1 MIRCSPTINLCA
13 WTTSETTEAVI
24 FLGGYASRLFI
35 TAVPIT
41 KYRTF
46 VALCD
51 EAFLVSGW
59 NVHSMRG
66 TCESRRVLGKV
77 SFFCVG
83 ERRARRAQAEGE
95 AQHRVAGQRLF

>member
-1 MIRCSPTINLCA
+1 MR
-13 WTTSETTEAVI
+13 
-24 FLGGYASRLFI
+24 RLFI

-66 TCESRRVLGKV
+66 TCASRRVLRKV

-83 ERRARRAQAEGE
+83 ERRARRAQAEGRGTAPGGRTE
-95 AQHRVAGQRLF
+95 TVLVFSGAEVCCCVGDVGFVQPVAGR